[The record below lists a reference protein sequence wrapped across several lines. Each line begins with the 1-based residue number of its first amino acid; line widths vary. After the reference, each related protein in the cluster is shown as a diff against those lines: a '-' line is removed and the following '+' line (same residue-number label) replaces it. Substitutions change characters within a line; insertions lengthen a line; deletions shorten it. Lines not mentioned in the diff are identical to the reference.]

1 MRLDSCLS
9 VSGNEVLLFCPKV
22 ALATTEV
29 AMKERKNMNVEDPA
43 NSENHEYRI
52 VNGLKLPPKRVIR
65 RAKQNDGPKTAFG
78 QDLKSGAGLGALS
91 ESKIRSIIDDNDLKP
106 SSTLRIIG
114 IVLGVAVLIGIVIY
128 NCLPE
133 SREALEKRAGEIV
146 TDILTEDKSFSSF
159 FRIQE
164 VANCILIK
172 SGENSYTGS
181 IDVFCQWKDA
191 SSKAE
196 ITRLFVCAVGSVNG
210 AVLEGFKRQLVDPME
225 FKFDV
230 KMLHDG
236 SRYSVSCRVASKQPN
251 PANAAILAILEIDR

>member
-1 MRLDSCLS
+1 
-9 VSGNEVLLFCPKV
+9 
-22 ALATTEV
+22 
-29 AMKERKNMNVEDPA
+29 MNVEDSA
-43 NSENHEYRI
+43 NSETQEYRI

-65 RAKQNDGPKTAFG
+65 RAKQNDDSKTASG
-78 QDLKSGAGLGALS
+78 QDSKSGAGLGALS
-91 ESKIRSIIDDNDLKP
+91 ESKIRSIIDDNDIKP

-128 NCLPE
+128 HCLPE
-133 SREALEKRAGEIV
+133 SREALEQRTGEIV

-159 FRIQE
+159 FRIQK
-164 VANCILIK
+164 VANCILVK

-191 SSKAE
+191 SSKEE
-196 ITRLFVCAVGSVNG
+196 ITRLFVSAAGGVNG
-210 AVLEGFKRQLVDPME
+210 AVFEGFKRQLVDPME

-236 SRYSVSCRVASKQPN
+236 SRYSVSCRVSSKQPN